1 MNQKADPF
9 QIPFGQFKSLKN
21 SVFTKA
27 GLLQKRNGYGFLP
40 SLPDK
45 SYTYLTTFNE
55 DLTAIGPNLAAYSP
69 ESQQWI
75 VKGSISPISLSV
87 LPLIRNTLN
96 QTQCDSAI
104 APNGSVCTVYTEI
117 NAAVST
123 YKYVIA
129 SSTTGQNLVE
139 PTLIPVAS
147 GTVTGSP
154 RVFLLGNYFVIVFTN
169 IITSTSHLQ
178 YIAISANN
186 PTVVTTNADIAS
198 AYISATTLSWDGV
211 VFNNNLYVGYN
222 TTAGGQAIQITYL
235 SQSAASVGGSPA
247 TPVSF
252 ASSSYKATIMS
263 LCVDSTGATPFI
275 YASFYSSASTNGY
288 AVAVDNNLNILM
300 NPVEIIAGV
309 SGVLNIASAAQK
321 GVCSIFY
328 EVSNTYSYDNTINT
342 NYIQGLTITQLGTSF
357 HSIFSSGASS
367 ITASSA
373 TGLVT
378 GQYITDNTAPGNI
391 PGNTTISVSGTT
403 LSLSN
408 NTAGNS
414 ASSPGDS
421 LSVATLS
428 STITVAR
435 SLGLGSKAFI
445 INGVVYFLGAYN
457 STFQNSYFLMN
468 GSTSTQAAP
477 IIVARLAWE
486 NGGGYLPAGL
496 PSVSVVNSLVS
507 IPYLYKD
514 FIAPLSTAN
523 VSQQT
528 LNPGSGIYS
537 QTGIQLVTFN
547 FQQNI
552 QTAEIATN
560 LNISGGFHG
569 AYDGYLPVENNFFL
583 YPENIE
589 VSTDASAVTPT
600 GTVTSGSNIVTAV
613 SSIVGV
619 GIGALITGTGI
630 PANQVVTG
638 VTSNTITFGPL
649 TATGSHSAETITVTG
664 NISTAQEYWYQVVY
678 RWVDNQGNVQFSAGS
693 IPVTQTTTGTTS
705 TNTINIPT
713 LRLTYKISNP
723 VQIVIYRYSVQ
734 TEAYYQITSLTAPL
748 LNSTTVDSVIWYDC
762 QSDAEIEGNSIIYL
776 NGGVAEDVSAPSFSV
791 CTLWDTRFWIVDAE
805 DPNTLWFSKTVIPA
819 TPVEMSDLLTY
830 YVAPNT
836 GTVSS
841 TGPITA
847 IAPLDTYLII
857 FKANALYWI
866 NGTGPDN
873 TGAGSTYSLSPNF
886 ITATVGCA
894 DPSSIVITP
903 DGLMFQSDKGVWLLN
918 HSLQTSYIGAQ
929 VEDLSLDGVI
939 QSAVAPPA
947 TNQIR
952 QTLSTGQTLMY
963 DYFFGQW
970 GTFVGAP
977 ATSSCVYQNEHSYIN
992 QYGSVYQE
1000 TPGQYMDGNN
1010 PVLMSF
1016 VTGWIQTVGIQGFQR
1031 LYYFYLLGQYFSPH
1045 KLQVQIAYNYVDT
1058 PVQQVIIQPT
1068 NFSSATPSPFGD
1080 QPAPFGS
1087 PTSLEQWKIHAKRQ
1101 KCQSFQITV
1110 NEIFDPTYGTAAGAG
1125 LTLSG
1130 INMLCAVKRGSR
1142 PLRATQ
1148 TAG

>member
-1 MNQKADPF
+1 MIQKQPININFSQGMNQKADPW
-9 QIPFGQFKSLKN
+9 QIPLGQFKSLKN

-27 GLLQKRNGYGFLP
+27 GLLEKRNGYGSLP
-40 SLPDK
+40 SLPDN
-45 SYTYLTTFNE
+45 SYTYLTTFNG

-69 ESQQWI
+69 ESQDWI
-75 VKGSISPISLSV
+75 IKGNISPISLSV

-96 QTQCDSAI
+96 QTQCDAVI
-104 APNGSVCTVYTEI
+104 APNGSICTVYTEV
-117 NAAVST
+117 NASVST

-139 PTLIPVAS
+139 PTLIPAS
-147 GTVTGSP
+147 SGGTITGSP
-154 RVFLLGNYFVIVFTN
+154 RVFVLGNYFVIVFTN
-169 IITSTSHLQ
+169 VISSASHLQ
-178 YIAISANN
+178 YIAISFSN
-186 PTVVTTNADIAS
+186 PSIVTAPQDIS
-198 AYISATTLSWDGV
+198 SSYVSATTVSWDGV
-211 VFNNNLYVGYN
+211 IFNDSLYLAYN
-222 TTAGGQAIQITYL
+222 TTAGGQSVNVTYL
-235 SQSAASVGGSPA
+235 SNTAASQGQPPVTATVLSGS
-247 TPVSF
+247 
-252 ASSSYKATIMS
+252 KATMMTV
-263 LCVDSTGATPFI
+263 CVDSTIINPLI
-275 YASFYSSASTNGY
+275 YVSFYDSGSSTGY
-288 AVAVDNNLNILM
+288 TAAVDVNLVTFLAAT
-300 NPVEIIAGV
+300 EIIS
-309 SGVLNIASAAQK
+309 SGTILNLASAAQN
-321 GVCSIFY
+321 GSVLVFE
-328 EVSNTYSYDNTINT
+328 EVSNNYSYD
-342 NYIQGLTITQLGTSF
+342 
-357 HSIFSSGASS
+357 SS
-367 ITASSA
+367 ISTHYTQAVTCSSA
-373 TGLVT
+373 GTVGSP
-378 GQYITDNTAPGNI
+378 YI
-391 PGNTTISVSGTT
+391 
-403 LSLSN
+403 
-408 NTAGNS
+408 
-414 ASSPGDS
+414 
-421 LSVATLS
+421 
-428 STITVAR
+428 VAR
-435 SLGLGSKAFI
+435 SIGLGSKAFI
-445 INGVVYFLGAYN
+445 IDGVIYFMGAYQ
-457 STFQNSYFLMN
+457 STYQNSYFLMN
-468 GSTSTQAAP
+468 GSTSKSSAP
-477 IIVARLAWE
+477 IVVARLAWE
-486 NGGGYLPAGL
+486 NGGGYFTTGL
-496 PSVSVVNSLVS
+496 PSVTILNNLAYV
-507 IPYLYKD
+507 PYLYKD
-514 FIAPLSTAN
+514 FIAPLATAN
-523 VSQQT
+523 NPQQT
-528 LNPGSGIYS
+528 IQAGSGVYS
-537 QTGIQLVTFN
+537 QTGIQLVIFD
-547 FQQNI
+547 FEQSI

-583 YPENIE
+583 YPENVE

-970 GTFVGAP
+970 GTFVGAS

-992 QYGSVYQE
+992 QYGAVYQE

-1016 VTGWIQTVGIQGFQR
+1016 ITGWIQTMGIQGFQR

-1045 KLQVQIAYNYVDT
+1045 KLQIQIAYDYVDT
-1058 PVQQVIIQPT
+1058 PVQQIIIQPT

-1130 INMLCAVKRGSR
+1130 INMLCAVKRDSR